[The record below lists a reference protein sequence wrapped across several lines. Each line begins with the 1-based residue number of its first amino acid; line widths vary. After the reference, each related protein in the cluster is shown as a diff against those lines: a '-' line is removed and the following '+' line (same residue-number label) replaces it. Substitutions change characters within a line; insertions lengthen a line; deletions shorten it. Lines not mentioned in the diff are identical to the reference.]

1 MPASWCGLYG
11 YKASFGRV
19 PFVSRPNAFG
29 AGNIFLFEGTLTRN
43 VEDAAIGLNALSG
56 YHPRDPFSLDT
67 DYDFSRALGRSI
79 KGWKIA
85 YSPNFDVFPVD
96 QEVKNVITNSA
107 KAFEDMGAH
116 VEKVDLGINRSQQEL
131 SDSKL
136 PVGMQIIGKRY
147 ADEDVLAASSAFER
161 IKPWHDIYN
170 LIQKETV

>member
-1 MPASWCGLYG
+1 MELMGAVHPNPCIVVWIIC

-136 PVGMQIIGKRY
+136 PVECK
-147 ADEDVLAASSAFER
+147 LSER
-161 IKPWHDIYN
+161 DTQMKMYLQQVPH
-170 LIQKETV
+170 LRE